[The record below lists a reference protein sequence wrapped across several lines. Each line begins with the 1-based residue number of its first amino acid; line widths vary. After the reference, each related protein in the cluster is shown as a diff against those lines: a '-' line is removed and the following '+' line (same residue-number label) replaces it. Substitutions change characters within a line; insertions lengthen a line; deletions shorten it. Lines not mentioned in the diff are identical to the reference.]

1 MQNQKGETTMLR
13 TLALAALIAAAPA
26 AQAQTLRVA
35 VGAQVTS
42 IDPHYH
48 NISPNTAFA
57 SIVFSALTATE
68 GNSKLVPDLA
78 ESWKTISDEVWE
90 FKLRP
95 GVTFHNGTPFT
106 ADDFA
111 FTVGRIPLV
120 VNSPGSFTTYTQAIR
135 AIEVVDPLTLRITT
149 KGPYPTLAIDL
160 SQIFILSRALHT
172 GATTDRFAN
181 GELAIGTGPF
191 RVTAARHG
199 ERVDMLRS
207 NNYFGPKPAWEKVD
221 YRIVTSAPAR
231 LSALL
236 AGDVDFI
243 DQVPTTDIE
252 RLRTNKDIK
261 LSESG
266 SLRFIYIAFDHSRE
280 DKPPFITALDG
291 KPLDKNP
298 MKDVRVRRALSLAI
312 DRQAIVDRVME
323 GVALPINQFM
333 PAGTF
338 GHAPEL
344 ETNNRADIPTARK
357 LLAEAGFPNG
367 FAITLHSPNDRYPND
382 GKIAQAI
389 GQMWSRA
396 GIRTAVDVAPFAS
409 YVVKASRQEFS
420 AFLVSWGSSSGEP
433 SAGLRSVL
441 ASFDA
446 KTGMGSVNRFRYS
459 NPKFDEGLIAAMR
472 ELDEAKRDAMLQ
484 SITRLAIGEDV
495 AIAPTHVQKNVWAM
509 RQGFNHEARI
519 DERTRAQDITP
530 AR

>member
-1 MQNQKGETTMLR
+1 MKR
-13 TLALAALIAAAPA
+13 SIRALALGTIAAAA
-26 AQAQTLRVA
+26 VVAGAQAQTLRVA

-57 SIVFSALTATE
+57 SMVFSALTATQ
-68 GNSKLVPDLA
+68 GNSKLAPDLA
-78 ESWKTISDEVWE
+78 ESWKTVADDVWE

-106 ADDFA
+106 ADDFV
-111 FTVGRIPLV
+111 FTYGRIPMV
-120 VNSPGSFTTYTQAIR
+120 VNSPGSFATYTQAIR
-135 AIEVVDPLTLRITT
+135 AIEVVDPMTLRIST

-160 SQIFILSRALHT
+160 SQVFILSRAIHT
-172 GATTDRFAN
+172 GATTDRFNN
-181 GELAIGTGPF
+181 GEMAIGTGPF
-191 RVTAARHG
+191 RVASARHG
-199 ERVDMLRS
+199 ERVDMLR
-207 NNYFGPKPAWEKVD
+207 NDTYWGPKPAWERVD
-221 YRIVTSAPAR
+221 YRMVTSGPAR

-252 RLRTNKDIK
+252 QLRKNKDIK

-266 SLRFIYIAFDHSRE
+266 SLRFIYVAFDHSRE
-280 DKPPFITALDG
+280 DKPPFVTTIDG
-291 KPLDKNP
+291 KPLEKNP
-298 MKDVRVRRALSLAI
+298 LKDVRVRRALSLAI

-333 PAGTF
+333 PPGTF

-344 ETNNRADIPTARK
+344 ESHPRADVAQARR

-367 FAITLHSPNDRYPND
+367 FAITLHGPNDRYPND
-382 GKIAQAI
+382 AKISQAI

-396 GIRTAVDVAPFAS
+396 GVRTQVEVSPYAS
-409 YVVKASRQEFS
+409 FVLKASRQEYS

-441 ASFDA
+441 ATFDA
-446 KTGMGSVNRFRYS
+446 AKGMGSVNRFRYS
-459 NPKFDEGLIAAMR
+459 NPKFDDGLVAAMR
-472 ELDEAKRDAMLQ
+472 ELDEGKRDAMLQ
-484 SITRLAIGEDV
+484 AVTRLAIGEDV

-509 RQGFNHEARI
+509 RQGFSHEARI
-519 DERTRAQDITP
+519 DERTRAQDVSR

>member
-1 MQNQKGETTMLR
+1 MKR
-13 TLALAALIAAAPA
+13 SIRALALGTIAAAA
-26 AQAQTLRVA
+26 VVAGAQAQTLRVA

-57 SIVFSALTATE
+57 SMVFSALTATQ
-68 GNSKLVPDLA
+68 GNSKLAPDLA
-78 ESWKTISDEVWE
+78 ESWKTVADDVWE

-106 ADDFA
+106 ADDFV
-111 FTVGRIPLV
+111 FTYGRIPMV
-120 VNSPGSFTTYTQAIR
+120 VNSPGSFATYTQAIR
-135 AIEVVDPLTLRITT
+135 AIEVVDPMTLRIST

-160 SQIFILSRALHT
+160 SQVFILSRAIHT
-172 GATTDRFAN
+172 GATTDRFNN
-181 GELAIGTGPF
+181 GEMAIGTGPF
-191 RVTAARHG
+191 RVASARHG
-199 ERVDMLRS
+199 ERVDMLR
-207 NNYFGPKPAWEKVD
+207 NDTYWGPKPAWERVD
-221 YRIVTSAPAR
+221 YRMVTSGPAR

-252 RLRTNKDIK
+252 QLRKNKDIK

-266 SLRFIYIAFDHSRE
+266 SLRFIYVAFDHSRE
-280 DKPPFITALDG
+280 DKPPFVTTIDG
-291 KPLDKNP
+291 KPLEKNP
-298 MKDVRVRRALSLAI
+298 LKDVRVRRALSLAI

-333 PAGTF
+333 PPGTF

-344 ETNNRADIPTARK
+344 EGQPRADVAQARK

-367 FAITLHSPNDRYPND
+367 FAITLHGPNDRYPND
-382 GKIAQAI
+382 AKISQAI

-396 GIRTAVDVAPFAS
+396 GVRTQVEVSPYAS
-409 YVVKASRQEFS
+409 FVLKASRQEYS

-441 ASFDA
+441 ATFDA
-446 KTGMGSVNRFRYS
+446 AKGMGSVNRFRYS
-459 NPKFDEGLIAAMR
+459 NPKFDEGLVAAMR
-472 ELDEAKRDAMLQ
+472 ELDEGKRDAMLQ
-484 SITRLAIGEDV
+484 AVTRLAIGEDV

-509 RQGFNHEARI
+509 RQGFSHEARI
-519 DERTRAQDITP
+519 DERTRAQDVSR

>member
-1 MQNQKGETTMLR
+1 MKR
-13 TLALAALIAAAPA
+13 SIRALALGTIAAAA
-26 AQAQTLRVA
+26 VVAGAQAQTLRVA

-57 SIVFSALTATE
+57 SMVFSALTATQ
-68 GNSKLVPDLA
+68 GNSKLAPDLA
-78 ESWKTISDEVWE
+78 ESWKTVADDVWE

-106 ADDFA
+106 ADDFV
-111 FTVGRIPLV
+111 FTYGRIPMV
-120 VNSPGSFTTYTQAIR
+120 VNSPGSFATYTQAIR
-135 AIEVVDPLTLRITT
+135 AIEVVDPMTLRIST

-160 SQIFILSRALHT
+160 SQVFILSRAIHT
-172 GATTDRFAN
+172 GATTDRFNN
-181 GELAIGTGPF
+181 GEMAIGTGPF
-191 RVTAARHG
+191 RVAAARHG
-199 ERVDMLRS
+199 ERVDMLR
-207 NNYFGPKPAWEKVD
+207 NDTYWGPKPAWERVD
-221 YRIVTSAPAR
+221 YRMVTSGPAR

-252 RLRTNKDIK
+252 QLRKNKDIK

-266 SLRFIYIAFDHSRE
+266 SLRFIYVAFDHSRE
-280 DKPPFITALDG
+280 DKPPFVTTIDG
-291 KPLDKNP
+291 KPLEKNP
-298 MKDVRVRRALSLAI
+298 LKDVRVRRALSLAI

-333 PAGTF
+333 PPGTF
-338 GHAPEL
+338 GHAPKL
-344 ETNNRADIPTARK
+344 EGQPRADVAQARK

-367 FAITLHSPNDRYPND
+367 FAITLHGPNDRYPND
-382 GKIAQAI
+382 AKISQAI
-389 GQMWSRA
+389 GQMWSRV
-396 GIRTAVDVAPFAS
+396 GVRTQVEVSPYAS
-409 YVVKASRQEFS
+409 FVLKASRQEYS

-441 ASFDA
+441 ATFDA
-446 KTGMGSVNRFRYS
+446 AKGMGSVNRFRYS
-459 NPKFDEGLIAAMR
+459 NPKFDEGLVAAMR
-472 ELDEAKRDAMLQ
+472 ELDEGKRDAMLQ
-484 SITRLAIGEDV
+484 AVTRLAIGEDV

-509 RQGFNHEARI
+509 RQGFSHEARI
-519 DERTRAQDITP
+519 DERTRAQDVSR

>member
-1 MQNQKGETTMLR
+1 MKR
-13 TLALAALIAAAPA
+13 SIRALALGTIAATALA
-26 AQAQTLRVA
+26 GATQAQTLRVA

-57 SIVFSALTATE
+57 SMVFSALTATQ
-68 GNSKLVPDLA
+68 GNSKLAPDLA
-78 ESWKTISDEVWE
+78 ESWKTVADDVWE

-106 ADDFA
+106 ADDFV
-111 FTVGRIPLV
+111 FTYGRIPMV
-120 VNSPGSFTTYTQAIR
+120 VNSPGSFATYTQAIR
-135 AIEVVDPLTLRITT
+135 AIEVVDPMTLRIST
-149 KGPYPTLAIDL
+149 KGPYPTLPIDM
-160 SQIFILSRALHT
+160 SQVFILSRAIHT
-172 GATTDRFAN
+172 GATTDRFNN
-181 GELAIGTGPF
+181 GEMAIGTGPF
-191 RVTAARHG
+191 RVAAARHG
-199 ERVDMLRS
+199 ERVDMLR
-207 NNYFGPKPAWEKVD
+207 NDTYWGPKPAWQKVD
-221 YRIVTSAPAR
+221 YRMVTSGPAR

-252 RLRTNKDIK
+252 QLRKNKDIK

-266 SLRFIYIAFDHSRE
+266 SLRFIYVAFDHSRE
-280 DKPPFITALDG
+280 DKPPFITTTDG
-291 KPLDKNP
+291 KPLEKNP
-298 MKDVRVRRALSLAI
+298 LKDVRVRKALSLAI

-323 GVALPINQFM
+323 GVALPVNQFM
-333 PAGTF
+333 PPGTF

-344 ETNNRADIPTARK
+344 EGQPRADVAQARR

-367 FAITLHSPNDRYPND
+367 FAITLHGPNDRYPND
-382 GKIAQAI
+382 GKISQAI

-396 GIRTAVDVAPFAS
+396 GVRTQVEVSPYAS
-409 YVVKASRQEFS
+409 FVQKASRQEFS

-441 ASFDA
+441 ATFDA
-446 KTGMGSVNRFRYS
+446 AKGMGSVNRFRYS
-459 NPKFDEGLIAAMR
+459 NPKFDEGLVAAMR
-472 ELDEAKRDAMLQ
+472 ELDEGKRDAMLQ
-484 SITRLAIGEDV
+484 AVTRLAIGEDV

-509 RQGFNHEARI
+509 RQGFAHEARI
-519 DERTRAQDITP
+519 DERTRAQDVTP

>member
-1 MQNQKGETTMLR
+1 MKRIIRG
-13 TLALAALIAAAPA
+13 LALGAVAAVALAGGAG
-26 AQAQTLRVA
+26 AQTLRVA

-57 SIVFSALTATE
+57 SMVFGALTQTL
-68 GNSKLVPDLA
+68 GNSKLAPDLA
-78 ESWKTISDEVWE
+78 ESWKTIADDVWE

-95 GVTFHNGTPFT
+95 GVVFHNGTPFT

-111 FTVGRIPLV
+111 FTVERIPKV
-120 VNSPGSFTTYTQAIR
+120 VNSPGSFATYTQAIR
-135 AIEVVDPLTLRITT
+135 AVEVVDATTLRIST
-149 KGPYPTLAIDL
+149 KGPYPTLPIDL
-160 SQIFILSRALHT
+160 SQVFVLSRALHE
-172 GATTDRFAN
+172 GATTDRFNN

-191 RVTAARHG
+191 RVAAARHG
-199 ERVDMLRS
+199 ERVDLVRS
-207 NNYFGPKPAWEKVD
+207 ERFWGPRPAWERVD
-221 YRIVTSAPAR
+221 YRMVTSGPAR

-252 RLRTNKDIK
+252 RLRGYRDIK

-266 SLRFIYIAFDHSRE
+266 SLRFIYVAFDHSRE
-280 DKPPFITALDG
+280 DKPPFITAIDG
-291 KPLDKNP
+291 KPLEKNP
-298 MKDVRVRRALSLAI
+298 MKDLRVRRALSVAI

-333 PAGTF
+333 PPGTF

-344 ETNNRADIPTARK
+344 EGNPRADTALARR

-367 FAITLHSPNDRYPND
+367 FAVTFHSPNDRYPND
-382 GKIAQAI
+382 SKIAQAI
-389 GQMWSRA
+389 GQMWTRA
-396 GIRTAVDVAPFAS
+396 GVRTQVEVSPFAS
-409 YVVKASRQEFS
+409 FVQRASRQEFS

-441 ASFDA
+441 GTFDA
-446 KTGMGSVNRFRYS
+446 SRGMGSVNRFRYS
-459 NPKFDEGLIAAMR
+459 NPRFDEGLIAAMR
-472 ELDEAKRDAMLQ
+472 ELDEGRREAMLQ
-484 SITRLAIGEDV
+484 AVTRLAIGEDV

-509 RQGFNHEARI
+509 RQGFNHDPRI
-519 DERTRAQDITP
+519 DERTRAQDVTP

>member
-1 MQNQKGETTMLR
+1 MKR
-13 TLALAALIAAAPA
+13 TIRAVVLTGALASAAGSFA
-26 AQAQTLRVA
+26 AHAQTLRVG

-42 IDPHYH
+42 LDPHYH

-57 SIVFSALTATE
+57 GMVFGALADTDA
-68 GNSKLVPDLA
+68 NSKIQPSLA
-78 ESWKTISDEVWE
+78 ESWKVVAEDVWE

-95 GVTFHNGTPFT
+95 GVTFQNGTPFT

-111 FTVGRIPLV
+111 FTVERIPLV
-120 VNSPGSFTTYTQAIR
+120 VNSPGSFATYTQAIR
-135 AIEVVDPLTLRITT
+135 AVEVVDPLTLRIST

-160 SQIFILSRALHT
+160 AQVFILSRKIHT
-172 GATTDRFAN
+172 GATTDRFNN

-191 RVTAARHG
+191 RVVSARPG
-199 ERVDMLRS
+199 DRVELARNDT
-207 NNYFGPKPAWEKVD
+207 YWGTKPAWEKVD
-221 YRIVTSAPAR
+221 YRMVTSAPAR
-231 LSALL
+231 LTALL

-252 RLRTNKDIK
+252 QLRRNKDIK
-261 LSESG
+261 LSETG
-266 SLRFIYIAFDHSRE
+266 SLRFIYIAFDQSRD
-280 DKPPFITALDG
+280 DKPPFVTTLDG

-298 MKDVRVRRALSLAI
+298 MKDPRVRRALSLAI

-333 PAGTF
+333 PPGTF
-338 GHAPEL
+338 GHAPQL
-344 ETNNRADIPTARK
+344 ETQHRADIAQARK

-367 FAITLHSPNDRYPND
+367 FAVTLHGPNDRYPND
-382 GKIAQAI
+382 GKIAQAV

-396 GIRTAVDVAPFAS
+396 GVRTAVEVSPYAS
-409 YVVKASRQEFS
+409 FVVKASRQEFS

-441 ASFDA
+441 ATFDA

-459 NPKFDEGLIAAMR
+459 NPKFDQGLVAAMR
-472 ELDEAKRDAMLQ
+472 ELDEAKRDAALQ
-484 SITRLAIGEDV
+484 AVTRLAIGDDV

-509 RQGFNHEARI
+509 RQGYNHTPRI
-519 DERTRAQDITP
+519 DERTRAQDVTP
-530 AR
+530 AK

>member
-1 MQNQKGETTMLR
+1 MLR
-13 TLALAALIAAAPA
+13 TLALAAIVAAAPA
-26 AQAQTLRVA
+26 AAQTQTLRVA

-57 SIVFSALTATE
+57 SMVFGSLTATL
-68 GNSKLVPDLA
+68 GNSKLAPDLA
-78 ESWKTISDEVWE
+78 ESWKTIADDVWE

-95 GVTFHNGTPFT
+95 GITFHNGTPFT
-106 ADDFA
+106 ADDFV
-111 FTVGRIPLV
+111 FTVERIPQV
-120 VNSPGSFTTYTQAIR
+120 ANSPGSFATYTQAIR
-135 AIEVVDPLTLRITT
+135 AIEVVDPLTLRIHT
-149 KGPYPTLAIDL
+149 KGPYPTLSIDL
-160 SQIFILSRALHT
+160 SQVSILSRALHT
-172 GATTDRFAN
+172 GATTDRFNN

-191 RVTAARHG
+191 RVTGARHG
-199 ERVDMLRS
+199 ERVDMVR
-207 NNYFGPKPAWEKVD
+207 NPAYWGTRPAWEKVD
-221 YRIVTSAPAR
+221 YRMVTSGPAR

-243 DQVPTTDIE
+243 DQVPTPDIE

-261 LSESG
+261 LSEAG
-266 SLRFIYIAFDHSRE
+266 SLRFIYIAFDHSRD
-280 DKPPFITALDG
+280 DKPPFITTLDG

-323 GVALPINQFM
+323 GVALPVNQFM
-333 PAGTF
+333 PPGTF

-344 ETNNRADIPTARK
+344 EHQHRADIPAAKK

-367 FAITLHSPNDRYPND
+367 FAITLHGPNDRYPND

-389 GQMWSRA
+389 GQMWARA
-396 GIRTAVDVAPFAS
+396 GVRTAIEVSPYAS
-409 YVVKASRQEFS
+409 FVVKASRQEFS

-459 NPKFDEGLIAAMR
+459 NPKFDEGLVAAMR
-472 ELDEAKRDAMLQ
+472 ELDETRRDNMLQ
-484 SITRLAIGEDV
+484 AITRLAIGEDV

-509 RQGFNHEARI
+509 RQGFAHQARI

-530 AR
+530 LR

>member
-1 MQNQKGETTMLR
+1 MKR
-13 TLALAALIAAAPA
+13 SIRALALGTIAAAA
-26 AQAQTLRVA
+26 VVAGAQAQTLRVA

-57 SIVFSALTATE
+57 SMVFSALTATQ
-68 GNSKLVPDLA
+68 GNSKLAPDLA
-78 ESWKTISDEVWE
+78 ESWKTVADDVWE

-106 ADDFA
+106 ADDFV
-111 FTVGRIPLV
+111 FTYGRIPMV
-120 VNSPGSFTTYTQAIR
+120 VNSPGSFATYTQAIR
-135 AIEVVDPLTLRITT
+135 AIEVVDPMTLRIST

-160 SQIFILSRALHT
+160 SQVFILSRAIHT
-172 GATTDRFAN
+172 GATTDRFNN
-181 GELAIGTGPF
+181 GEMAIGTGPF
-191 RVTAARHG
+191 RVAAARHG
-199 ERVDMLRS
+199 ERVDMLR
-207 NNYFGPKPAWEKVD
+207 NDTYWGPKPAWERVD
-221 YRIVTSAPAR
+221 YRMVTSGPAR

-252 RLRTNKDIK
+252 QLRKNKDIK

-266 SLRFIYIAFDHSRE
+266 SLRFIYVAFDHSRE
-280 DKPPFITALDG
+280 DKPPFVTTIDG
-291 KPLDKNP
+291 KPLEKNP
-298 MKDVRVRRALSLAI
+298 LKDVRVRRALSLAI

-333 PAGTF
+333 PPGTF

-344 ETNNRADIPTARK
+344 EGQPRADVAQARK

-367 FAITLHSPNDRYPND
+367 FAITLHGPNDRYPND
-382 GKIAQAI
+382 AKISQAI

-396 GIRTAVDVAPFAS
+396 GVRTQVEVSPYAS
-409 YVVKASRQEFS
+409 FVLKASRQEYS

-441 ASFDA
+441 ATFDA
-446 KTGMGSVNRFRYS
+446 AKGMGSVNRFRYS
-459 NPKFDEGLIAAMR
+459 NPKFDEGLVAAMR
-472 ELDEAKRDAMLQ
+472 ELDEGKRDAMLQ
-484 SITRLAIGEDV
+484 AVTRLAIGEDV

-509 RQGFNHEARI
+509 RQGFSHEARI
-519 DERTRAQDITP
+519 DERTRAQDVSR

>member
-1 MQNQKGETTMLR
+1 MKR
-13 TLALAALIAAAPA
+13 SIRALALGTIAAAA
-26 AQAQTLRVA
+26 VVAGAQAQTLRVA

-57 SIVFSALTATE
+57 SMVFSALTATQ
-68 GNSKLVPDLA
+68 GNSKLAPDLA
-78 ESWKTISDEVWE
+78 ESWKTVADDVWE

-106 ADDFA
+106 ADDFV
-111 FTVGRIPLV
+111 FTYGRIPMV
-120 VNSPGSFTTYTQAIR
+120 VNSPGSFATYTQAIR
-135 AIEVVDPLTLRITT
+135 AIEVVDPMTLRIST

-160 SQIFILSRALHT
+160 SQVFILSRAIHT
-172 GATTDRFAN
+172 GATTDRFNN
-181 GELAIGTGPF
+181 GEMAIGTGPF
-191 RVTAARHG
+191 RVAAARHG
-199 ERVDMLRS
+199 ERVDMLR
-207 NNYFGPKPAWEKVD
+207 NDTYWGPKPAWERVD
-221 YRIVTSAPAR
+221 YRMVTSGPAR

-252 RLRTNKDIK
+252 QLRKNKDIK

-266 SLRFIYIAFDHSRE
+266 SLRFIYVAFDHSRE
-280 DKPPFITALDG
+280 DKPPFVTTIDG
-291 KPLDKNP
+291 KPLEKNP
-298 MKDVRVRRALSLAI
+298 LKDVRVRRALSLAI

-333 PAGTF
+333 PPGTF

-344 ETNNRADIPTARK
+344 EGQPRADVAQARK

-367 FAITLHSPNDRYPND
+367 FAITLHGPNDRYPND
-382 GKIAQAI
+382 AKISQAI
-389 GQMWSRA
+389 GQMWSRV
-396 GIRTAVDVAPFAS
+396 GVRTQVEVSPYAS
-409 YVVKASRQEFS
+409 FVLKASRQEYS

-441 ASFDA
+441 ATFDA
-446 KTGMGSVNRFRYS
+446 AKGMGSVNRFRYS
-459 NPKFDEGLIAAMR
+459 NPKFDEGLVAAMR
-472 ELDEAKRDAMLQ
+472 ELDEGKRDAMLQ
-484 SITRLAIGEDV
+484 AVTRLAIGEDV

-509 RQGFNHEARI
+509 RQGFSHEARI
-519 DERTRAQDITP
+519 DERTRAQDVSR

>member
-1 MQNQKGETTMLR
+1 MKR
-13 TLALAALIAAAPA
+13 SIRALALGTIAAAA
-26 AQAQTLRVA
+26 VVAGAQAQTLRVA

-57 SIVFSALTATE
+57 SMVFSALTATQ
-68 GNSKLVPDLA
+68 GNSKLAPDLA
-78 ESWKTISDEVWE
+78 ESWKTVADDVWE

-106 ADDFA
+106 ADDFV
-111 FTVGRIPLV
+111 FTYGRIPMV
-120 VNSPGSFTTYTQAIR
+120 VNSPGSFATYTQAIR
-135 AIEVVDPLTLRITT
+135 AIEVVDPMTLRIST

-160 SQIFILSRALHT
+160 SQVFILSRAIHT
-172 GATTDRFAN
+172 GATTDRFNN
-181 GELAIGTGPF
+181 GEMAIGTGPF
-191 RVTAARHG
+191 RVASARHG
-199 ERVDMLRS
+199 ERVDMLR
-207 NNYFGPKPAWEKVD
+207 NDTYWGPKPAWERVD
-221 YRIVTSAPAR
+221 YRMVTSGPAR

-252 RLRTNKDIK
+252 QLRKNKDIK

-266 SLRFIYIAFDHSRE
+266 SLRFIYVAFDHSRE
-280 DKPPFITALDG
+280 DKPPFVTTIDG
-291 KPLDKNP
+291 KPLEKNP
-298 MKDVRVRRALSLAI
+298 LKDVRVRRALSLAI

-333 PAGTF
+333 PPGTF

-344 ETNNRADIPTARK
+344 EGQPRADVAQARK

-367 FAITLHSPNDRYPND
+367 FAITLHGPNDRYPND
-382 GKIAQAI
+382 AKISQAI
-389 GQMWSRA
+389 GQMWSRV
-396 GIRTAVDVAPFAS
+396 GVRTQVEVSPYAS
-409 YVVKASRQEFS
+409 FVLKASRQEYS

-441 ASFDA
+441 ATFDA
-446 KTGMGSVNRFRYS
+446 AKGMGSVNRFRYS
-459 NPKFDEGLIAAMR
+459 NPKFDEGLVAAMR
-472 ELDEAKRDAMLQ
+472 ELDEGKRDAMLQ
-484 SITRLAIGEDV
+484 AVTRLAIGEDV

-509 RQGFNHEARI
+509 RQGFSHEARI
-519 DERTRAQDITP
+519 DERTRAQDVSR

>member
-1 MQNQKGETTMLR
+1 MKR
-13 TLALAALIAAAPA
+13 SIRALALGTIAAAA
-26 AQAQTLRVA
+26 VVAGAQAQTLRVA

-57 SIVFSALTATE
+57 SMVFGSLTQTQ
-68 GNSKLVPDLA
+68 GNSKLAPDLA
-78 ESWKTISDEVWE
+78 ESWKTVADDVWE

-106 ADDFA
+106 ADDFV
-111 FTVGRIPLV
+111 FTYGRIPMV
-120 VNSPGSFTTYTQAIR
+120 VNSPGSFATYTQAIR
-135 AIEVVDPLTLRITT
+135 AIEVVDPMTLRIST

-160 SQIFILSRALHT
+160 SQVFILSRAIHT
-172 GATTDRFAN
+172 SATTDRFNN
-181 GELAIGTGPF
+181 GEMAIGTGPF
-191 RVTAARHG
+191 RVAAARHG
-199 ERVDMLRS
+199 ERVDMLR
-207 NNYFGPKPAWEKVD
+207 NDTYWGPKPAWERVD
-221 YRIVTSAPAR
+221 YRMVTSGPAR

-252 RLRTNKDIK
+252 QLRKNKDIK

-266 SLRFIYIAFDHSRE
+266 SLRFIYVAFDHSRE
-280 DKPPFITALDG
+280 DKPPFVTTIDG
-291 KPLDKNP
+291 KPLEKNP
-298 MKDVRVRRALSLAI
+298 LKDVRVRRALSLAI

-333 PAGTF
+333 PPGTF

-344 ETNNRADIPTARK
+344 EGQPRADVAQARK

-367 FAITLHSPNDRYPND
+367 FAITLHGPNDRYPND
-382 GKIAQAI
+382 AKISQAI

-396 GIRTAVDVAPFAS
+396 GVRTQVEVSPYAS
-409 YVVKASRQEFS
+409 FVLKASRQEYS

-441 ASFDA
+441 ATFDA
-446 KTGMGSVNRFRYS
+446 AKGMGSVNRFRYS
-459 NPKFDEGLIAAMR
+459 NPKFDEGLVAAMR
-472 ELDEAKRDAMLQ
+472 ELDEGKRDAMLQ
-484 SITRLAIGEDV
+484 AVTRLAIGEDV

-509 RQGFNHEARI
+509 RQGFSHEARI
-519 DERTRAQDITP
+519 DERTRAQDVSR

>member
-1 MQNQKGETTMLR
+1 MKR
-13 TLALAALIAAAPA
+13 SIRALALGTIAAAA
-26 AQAQTLRVA
+26 VVAGAQAQTLRVA

-57 SIVFSALTATE
+57 SMVFGSLTQTQ
-68 GNSKLVPDLA
+68 GNSKLAPDLA
-78 ESWKTISDEVWE
+78 ESWKTVADDVWE

-106 ADDFA
+106 ADDFV
-111 FTVGRIPLV
+111 FTYGRIPMV
-120 VNSPGSFTTYTQAIR
+120 VNSPGSFATYTQAIR
-135 AIEVVDPLTLRITT
+135 AIEVVDPMTLRIST

-160 SQIFILSRALHT
+160 SQVFILSRAIHT
-172 GATTDRFAN
+172 GATTDRFNN
-181 GELAIGTGPF
+181 GEMAIGTGPF
-191 RVTAARHG
+191 RVASARHG
-199 ERVDMLRS
+199 ERVDMLR
-207 NNYFGPKPAWEKVD
+207 NDTYWGPKPAWERVD
-221 YRIVTSAPAR
+221 YRMVTSGPAR

-252 RLRTNKDIK
+252 QLRKNKDIK

-266 SLRFIYIAFDHSRE
+266 SLRFIYVAFDHSRE
-280 DKPPFITALDG
+280 DKPPFVTTIDG
-291 KPLDKNP
+291 KPLEKNP
-298 MKDVRVRRALSLAI
+298 LKDVRVRRALSLAI

-333 PAGTF
+333 PPGTF

-344 ETNNRADIPTARK
+344 EGQPRADVAQARK

-367 FAITLHSPNDRYPND
+367 FAITLHGPNDRYPND
-382 GKIAQAI
+382 AKISQAI

-396 GIRTAVDVAPFAS
+396 GVRTQVEVSPYAS
-409 YVVKASRQEFS
+409 FVLKASRQEYS

-441 ASFDA
+441 ATFDA
-446 KTGMGSVNRFRYS
+446 AKGMGSVNRFRYS
-459 NPKFDEGLIAAMR
+459 NPKFDEGLVAAMR
-472 ELDEAKRDAMLQ
+472 ELDEGKRDAMLQ
-484 SITRLAIGEDV
+484 AVTRLAIGEDV

-509 RQGFNHEARI
+509 RQGFSHEARI
-519 DERTRAQDITP
+519 DERTRAQDVSR